1 MRFQGLTLPFASL
14 VTKWSYQPP
23 QSGLGRIKC
32 PARSR
37 YSAVSSLYVFTSS
50 FVFLYSSLIFFLVV
64 EGVIGQNQFS
74 FPLLLCST
82 HVRSSAFLWFF
93 LQVGENGAGKS
104 TMLKLLM
111 GDLAPVRGIRHAHR

>member
-23 QSGLGRIKC
+23 HSGLGRIKC

-82 HVRSSAFLWFF
+82 HVCSSAFLWFF